1 MALLLLWSLQR
12 GWIVLGIHHR
22 EVVGGRD
29 REIAARDKTI
39 DALTSRGE
47 KLDETIAIQARTIS
61 DKNAVEDVATRLL
74 TVLHERQTT

>member
-1 MALLLLWSLQR
+1 MALLLLLSLQR

-29 REIAARDKTI
+29 REIAARDRAI

-47 KLDETIAIQARTIS
+47 KLDETIAIQAKTIA
-61 DKNAVEDVATRLL
+61 DKNAVEDVATKIL
-74 TVLHERQTT
+74 TALHDRQAS